1 MLHISAGK
9 AAWLDDNGLL
19 RWRKKELL
27 LLSNHSEA
35 LISPST
41 RIMGGIF
48 CGLSGGGGGGRG
60 GDLTA
65 SLLLPPLSHP
75 SGFDLFFTA
84 RLSHLS
90 RAEWLVK

>member
-41 RIMGGIF
+41 RIMGGISAA
-48 CGLSGGGGGGRG
+48 CRAAEEEGGG
-60 GDLTA
+60 
-65 SLLLPPLSHP
+65 
-75 SGFDLFFTA
+75 
-84 RLSHLS
+84 
-90 RAEWLVK
+90 VI